1 MSSGRR
7 RHFTHCVSAV
17 EPPEAAL
24 GVPPVDGGIRLA
36 SPRSDMEQRHAYA
49 QWKLVQGLP
58 TGYGDT
64 VWNAMPASFVRRR
77 LPRLPR
83 VMLGSRLRGFMR
95 QRRRQAYVRVPPAP
109 GEPSAD
115 VRYQTGAA
123 SFAAQENRFLFS
135 VANILSKAVAGVVSE
150 NEGRLE
156 LQEAPEQLEAGRR
169 RERIDHLVGTVTET
183 THRLRQ
189 LVADLRPAAL
199 DDGDVP
205 QAVRVFLDMT
215 RSEADPVWS
224 VRSQIMT
231 DIHPPQ
237 SIALYR
243 MTQEA
248 LVNVRRHACAAR
260 ADVLLAET
268 AGGFL
273 VRVQDDGKGFAPP
286 ERRPRSPRAGLDAMR
301 VRAELAGGSFRLQST
316 PGGGTTVE
324 FWLPATPAVAAGHH
338 GVT

>member
-1 MSSGRR
+1 MSPRR
-7 RHFTHCVSAV
+7 RPHFYCVSA
-17 EPPEAAL
+17 AQ
-24 GVPPVDGGIRLA
+24 VPKQRQGRLRLTA
-36 SPRSDMEQRHAYA
+36 GLPLTSRRSDMEQRRAYA
-49 QWKLVQGLP
+49 LWKLVSGLS

-64 VWNAMPASFVRRR
+64 VWNAMPASFMRRR
-77 LPRLPR
+77 LLRLQR
-83 VMLGSRLRGFMR
+83 VIPGSWLRGFMR
-95 QRRRQAYVRVPPAP
+95 QRRRPAYVSVPLAPA
-109 GEPSAD
+109 EAWAD
-115 VRYQTGAA
+115 VKYPTGAA
-123 SFAAQENRFLFS
+123 WFAAQENRFLCS

-150 NEGRLE
+150 DEGRLE
-156 LQEAPEQLEAGRR
+156 FEEAHEQLEPGRR

-199 DDGDVP
+199 EDGDVP
-205 QAVRVFLDMT
+205 QALRVFLDMT

-260 ADVLLAET
+260 AEVLLAET

-286 ERRPRSPRAGLDAMR
+286 ERRARSPRAGLDAMR

-324 FWLPATPAVAAGHH
+324 FWLPAMPALATGNH